1 MKRKPSE
8 TGKKKRLITASAL
21 KSLLLV
27 AFISCSKSPDGFDAS
42 GSFEAEETIISAE
55 AQGRLTDFRVE
66 EGQELQAGRQ
76 VGAVDS
82 VQLYLKKKQ
91 LESQISA
98 LLGKKPDIPVQLSAL
113 QEQLRTAE
121 KERLRMSR
129 LVEGDAAPAK
139 QLDDIASQIEVL
151 KKQIEAQKSSLSLTS
166 VGISKDV
173 LPLRVQIEQVD
184 DQLRKCRIVN
194 PVNGTVLTKY
204 AEANEMTAVGKP
216 LYKIADLSEIILRA
230 YVTGNQL
237 PLIRLNQRVKV
248 HTDDGQG
255 GYQEAEGNITWISD
269 KAEFTPKTI
278 QTREERASR
287 VYAIKVKV
295 KNDGLYKIGMYGE
308 VLF

>member
-1 MKRKPSE
+1 M
-8 TGKKKRLITASAL
+8 RLIALSAL

-27 AFISCSKSPDGFDAS
+27 TLISCSKSPDGFDAS

-55 AQGRLTDFRVE
+55 AQGRLTAFRVE
-66 EGQELQAGRQ
+66 EGLELEAGLQ
-76 VGAVDS
+76 VGSVDS

-91 LESQISA
+91 LESQITA
-98 LLGKKPDIPVQLSAL
+98 LLGKRPDIPVQLSAL

-121 KERLRMSR
+121 KERLRMTR

-139 QLDDIASQIEVL
+139 QLDDIVSQVEVL
-151 KKQIEAQKSSLSLTS
+151 KRQIEAQKSSLSITS
-166 VGISKDV
+166 GGINKEV

-184 DQLRKCRIVN
+184 DQLRRCRIIN
-194 PVNGTVLTKY
+194 PVKGTVLTKY
-204 AEANEMTAVGKP
+204 AEANEMTSVGKP

-237 PLIRLNQRVKV
+237 PQIRLDQRVKV
-248 HTDDGQG
+248 RTDDGKD
-255 GYQEAEGNITWISD
+255 GYRETEGTITWISD
-269 KAEFTPKTI
+269 KAEFTPKAI

-287 VYAIKVKV
+287 VYAIKIKV
-295 KNDGLYKIGMYGE
+295 KNDGTYKIGMYGE